1 MYNRKSERPRIEL
14 SVTPALT
21 GYSCEDFPSRTTR
34 NRLLLRKYLTWNCI
48 RLTSVI
54 KSIMPNPVEILRY
67 IKCYSSGN
75 VRIVKTLA
83 VFNNFQKI
91 CS

>member
-34 NRLLLRKYLTWNCI
+34 NRLLLRKYL
-48 RLTSVI
+48 R
-54 KSIMPNPVEILRY
+54 KYPSIYQVLQL
-67 IKCYSSGN
+67 G
-75 VRIVKTLA
+75 
-83 VFNNFQKI
+83 
-91 CS
+91 